1 MSFKLSQ
8 RSLDKLEG
16 VHPDMV
22 KCVKSAIEYTKVDF
36 GVICGMRTEEEQ
48 KELVAKGA
56 SKTLRSKH
64 LTGHAVE
71 GILGVESL

>member
-22 KCVKSAIEYTKVDF
+22 KCVTSAINYSKVDF
-36 GVICGMRTEEEQ
+36 GVICGMRTEAEQ

-56 SKTLRSKH
+56 
-64 LTGHAVE
+64 
-71 GILGVESL
+71 

>member
-22 KCVKSAIEYTKVDF
+22 KCVTSAIEWATVDF
-36 GVICGMRTEEEQ
+36 GVICGMRTE
-48 KELVAKGA
+48 A
-56 SKTLRSKH
+56 
-64 LTGHAVE
+64 
-71 GILGVESL
+71 